1 MIHQI
6 KIMFLKDLD
15 KSVPVKD
22 ATLKP
27 QTMSSEILIGLIFL
41 VNPSEL
47 FINVAKHYKN
57 KKLINHI

>member
-1 MIHQI
+1 
-6 KIMFLKDLD
+6 MFLKDLD
-15 KSVPVKD
+15 KSVPLKD

-27 QTMSSEILIGLIFL
+27 QTMSLEILIGQIFL
-41 VNPSEL
+41 VNLSEL

>member
-41 VNPSEL
+41 VNLSEL